1 VNDESEAQR
10 ARDAY
15 RTLDLL
21 TTGYTPKD
29 SDLAEAPLIE
39 DWVFAHVDGAIVL
52 VGRVTGHP
60 ILRSDKLK
68 RTSALLAI
76 NEKAGWA
83 RTYSR
88 YYRLGARRLIGK
100 NDAAN

>member
-1 VNDESEAQR
+1 MSDKSETQR

-15 RTLDLL
+15 CALDLL
-21 TTGYTPKD
+21 SSGYTPKD
-29 SDLAEAPLIE
+29 SDLAGAPLIE

-60 ILRSDKLK
+60 ILKSAKLK

-76 NEKAGWA
+76 DEKAGWA

-88 YYRLGARRLIGK
+88 FYRLGLRLIS
-100 NDAAN
+100 